1 MRRFVPTFGVAVSL
15 MLAPLTHASVHI
27 FTVDLIATSPTTV
40 QPGGS
45 VSYNMVGV
53 LSGDPGLG
61 LALWGGDLRSSYSIP
76 GGLPQ
81 CSPGPA
87 MWTFVKPYGLTN
99 PAGYGGTPSGYN
111 QLLQIG
117 GGQNT
122 IGYVPV
128 PGGPGY
134 PIGPVIQDIAN
145 TPVVLA
151 TGVANLPQMLGTY
164 EVDMANLFAN
174 VLVSFWFP
182 DPERPPVYRVEPATC
197 QIGMGTLAIA
207 VVPEPATAGL
217 LIFGT
222 VLITASRYRT
232 VRHRR

>member
-40 QPGGS
+40 PPGGS
-45 VSYNMVGV
+45 VSYNMVGA

-61 LALWGGDLRSSYSIP
+61 LALWGGDLHSSYAILN
-76 GGLPQ
+76 GLPQ
-81 CSPGPA
+81 LSPGPD
-87 MWTFVKPYGLTN
+87 MWTFVKPYGFTN
-99 PAGYGGTPSGYN
+99 PAGYGGTPSGYDR
-111 QLLQIG
+111 LLQIG

-122 IGYVPV
+122 INYHGTTPN
-128 PGGPGY
+128 Y
-134 PIGPVIQDIAN
+134 PTGPVIEGIAV

-151 TGVANLPQMLGTY
+151 TGVANLPQAPGTY
-164 EVDMANLFAN
+164 ALDVANLFAN
-174 VLVSFWFP
+174 VIVGLGHG
-182 DPERPPVYRVEPATC
+182 PVYPVEPATC

-207 VVPEPATAGL
+207 VLPEPATAGL
-217 LIFGT
+217 LIFGS

-232 VRHRR
+232 VRHSR